1 MRPTGS
7 KGHMANKAHRGYGV
21 QGVWGTGGMEHM
33 GNRPQWVQGYGVQGV
48 WAGYGPHG

>member
-1 MRPTGS
+1 MRPTGA

-21 QGVWGTGGMEHM
+21 QWVWGTGVWGTEGMEHM

-48 WAGYGPHG
+48 

>member
-7 KGHMANKAHRGYGV
+7 KGDMANKAHRGYGV